1 MYKGQGVIVC
11 VHITW
16 SLQALKVLDNVLDHN
31 RQTVPAQTVL
41 FNIRQ
46 ISQRVGL
53 RKKSGMEGVDSSG
66 TVHRFLE
73 GEDPL
78 FFSTK
83 LYDVKCSPI
92 YFCNVMKF
100 PQTARVYLHPS
111 TAEEDELLL
120 NLSTIT
126 INEVTQD
133 QYFVVRTLSDDRD
146 RKKGTPRVDGKDAGS
161 PYFAIPVDADIEV
174 SQQRTELVTFHQ
186 VPYAHGRLVITTDDV
201 HTFAVLLCWNNE
213 RNNCIVI
220 IIEH

>member
-1 MYKGQGVIVC
+1 M
-11 VHITW
+11 
-16 SLQALKVLDNVLDHN
+16 DHN
-31 RQTVPAQTVL
+31 KQTVPAQTLL

-53 RKKSGMEGVDSSG
+53 RKKSGMEAMDSSG

-83 LYDVKCSPI
+83 LYDVKCSPV
-92 YFCNVMKF
+92 YFTNVMKF
-100 PQTARVYLHPS
+100 PQKARVYLHPS

-126 INEVTQD
+126 INEVTHD
-133 QYFVVRTLSDDRD
+133 QYFVVRMLSDRGD
-146 RKKGTPRVDGKDAGS
+146 RKKGTLRVDGKDAGS

-174 SQQRTELVTFHQ
+174 RQERTELLTFHP
-186 VPYAHGRLVITTDDV
+186 VLYAR
-201 HTFAVLLCWNNE
+201 VLLCSYDGRHSHNAT
-213 RNNCIVI
+213 CSSSV
-220 IIEH
+220 